1 MKSGLDIE
9 QDVFDVV
16 SASLKSIIKGKTYRD
31 GMRPVDAQTEDC
43 VVAFLT
49 GVDGQ
54 RQSGIVNV
62 NIYVPNISVKGYSKK
77 VKNIGRLNALAHDV
91 RDAFTKAET
100 PEYELTTD
108 STPRTYE
115 VSDIEQY
122 FINFRISYKRISVN
136 D

>member
-77 VKNIGRLNALAHDV
+77 VKNIGRLNTLAHAV
-91 RDAFTKAET
+91 RDAFAKVEAS
-100 PEYELTTD
+100 EYDLTTD

>member
-62 NIYVPNISVKGYSKK
+62 NIYVPNISVKGYTKK
-77 VKNIGRLNALAHDV
+77 VKDIGRLNKLAHAV
-91 RDAFTKAET
+91 RDAFAKVET
-100 PEYELTTD
+100 TEYTLSTD
-108 STPRTYE
+108 DTPRTYE
-115 VSDIEQY
+115 VSDIGQY

>member
-62 NIYVPNISVKGYSKK
+62 NIYVPNISVKCYSKK
-77 VKNIGRLNALAHDV
+77 VKNIGRLNTLAHAV
-91 RDAFTKAET
+91 RDAFAKAET